1 MLITTIEEI
10 RAILKISSSV
20 DFDVLKPII
29 ETVERQFLRQ
39 VISAEM
45 HDKLLEFYSASP
57 DEIVVPEPDPPVT
70 PSLETIA
77 AATVKLLKLAQV
89 AEIHLVYWYGFDLL
103 NVQIMNDGFKRTETE
118 KVKGLF
124 KYQED
129 NLKDFFKNAGFNG
142 LDAMLE
148 YLDGPDKLCFP
159 EFHESE
165 TGKQLKEMFIPR
177 TDIFSQY
184 YFIGAN
190 HLLFM
195 RLKLHMKVVE
205 DIKIKLVLGNV
216 NFNFIKSEMVKENPD
231 AKVVEILPY
240 IRRVIPYFSTAL
252 LMEETSS
259 DLGDKGLF
267 FESIS
272 SNASDHS
279 NKTPS
284 PEPRIAALIQRNT
297 NLGNHYLQILKSYLL
312 ENSADWNG
320 YAQPRSGL
328 PHRDNSGKK
337 TFWA

>member
-1 MLITTIEEI
+1 MLITTIAEI
-10 RAILKISSSV
+10 REILKISSSV

-39 VISAEM
+39 VLGAEM
-45 HDKLLEFYSASP
+45 HNKLLEFYTASP
-57 DEIVVPEPDPPVT
+57 DEIVVPEPDPPISPT
-70 PSLETIA
+70 LEQIA
-77 AATVKLLKLAQV
+77 AAISKLLKLAQV

-148 YLDGPDKLCFP
+148 YLDGPDKLCCP
-159 EFHESE
+159 EFHERE
-165 TGKQLKEMFIPR
+165 TGKQLKVMFISR
-177 TDIFSQY
+177 MDIFSQY

-195 RLKLHMKVVE
+195 RLKLHMKVIE
-205 DIKIKLVLGNV
+205 DIKIKLVLGNI
-216 NFNFIKSEMVKENPD
+216 NFDFIKSEMVKEVPD

-240 IRRVIPYFSTAL
+240 IRRCIPYFSTAL

-284 PEPRIAALIQRNT
+284 TEPRIAALIQRNT

-312 ENSADWNG
+312 ENAEDWNG
-320 YAQPRSGL
+320 YAQPKNGL
-328 PHRDNSGKK
+328 PNRNNSGKK